1 MGLFDMFDKLD
12 DIVFAPVQAVCDWI
26 HEPLRRM
33 EHKREL
39 ASQDHSAKQQADLMK
54 AEADIAYARQQQDE
68 KLRQEQ
74 VRFQAEMDSIYRAQ
88 ELEHN
93 NQLVEAVKRYQ
104 IDLASAI
111 QQIVENVGLM
121 SLSLRAKANDLVL
134 EKTQSY
140 IAIQE
145 KAKQQSKDELA
156 EAKEMFAEDDP
167 ETYRM
172 LVKQI
177 LMERQSMVDMAGKF
191 ITELSE
197 DLKRLNQNSD
207 MLLQQGMTAVTEALS
222 PLTATLALQTSA
234 AADRSA
240 AIAAESNPALTMQ
253 TLVTTDTS
261 TPIYPDDETI
271 ADDECD

>member
-1 MGLFDMFDKLD
+1 
-12 DIVFAPVQAVCDWI
+12 
-26 HEPLRRM
+26 
-33 EHKREL
+33 
-39 ASQDHSAKQQADLMK
+39 
-54 AEADIAYARQQQDE
+54 
-68 KLRQEQ
+68 
-74 VRFQAEMDSIYRAQ
+74 
-88 ELEHN
+88 
-93 NQLVEAVKRYQ
+93 
-104 IDLASAI
+104 
-111 QQIVENVGLM
+111 M

-145 KAKQQSKDELA
+145 KAKQQSKDGLA

-197 DLKRLNQNSD
+197 DLKRLNRNSD

-222 PLTATLALQTSA
+222 PLTASLALQTA
-234 AADRSA
+234 VAPNRPA
-240 AIAAESNPALTMQ
+240 AITVEPNPEITMQ
-253 TLVTTDTS
+253 TPITTGTA
-261 TPIYPDDETI
+261 TPIYPDDDNT
-271 ADDECD
+271 ANDEYG